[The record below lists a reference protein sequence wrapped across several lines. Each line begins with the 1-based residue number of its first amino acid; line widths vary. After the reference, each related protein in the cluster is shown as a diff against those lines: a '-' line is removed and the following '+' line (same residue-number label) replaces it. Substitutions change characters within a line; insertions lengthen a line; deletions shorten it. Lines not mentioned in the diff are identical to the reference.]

1 MAFFLKIVSIIGVR
15 TTITNSGK
23 DQKTDG
29 DDCNSKEYVSVHCS
43 LCEIVVQLIV
53 PSELYRFKRGDTENL
68 SNHGAFNILETT
80 LEIIKNVQK
89 FMTSLST
96 FKLLD
101 CVLNVHDVWSFVRV
115 RSNQKVSELFSNKTL
130 NFTRFNVIQNLQQ
143 FVTISSELIQN
154 LNEELFAG
162 HDVKNGV
169 GGLSVFEAHLI
180 LYSQMANQPSISS
193 GLYSVTSSISCSSE

>member
-1 MAFFLKIVSIIGVR
+1 MSLELLAFGIHVFGITWVR

-68 SNHGAFNILETT
+68 SNHRTFNILETT

-96 FKLLD
+96 FKLLND
-101 CVLNVHDVWSFVRV
+101 VLSVHDVWSFVRV

-154 LNEELFAG
+154 LNKELFAG
-162 HDVKNGV
+162 GDHFEKK
-169 GGLSVFEAHLI
+169 SV
-180 LYSQMANQPSISS
+180 
-193 GLYSVTSSISCSSE
+193 VV

>member
-1 MAFFLKIVSIIGVR
+1 MSLELLAFFLKIVSIIGVR
-15 TTITNSGK
+15 TTITNSCK

-53 PSELYRFKRGDTENL
+53 PSELNRFKRGDTENL
-68 SNHGAFNILETT
+68 SNHGAFNVLETP

-115 RSNQKVSELFSNKTL
+115 RCNQKV
-130 NFTRFNVIQNLQQ
+130 
-143 FVTISSELIQN
+143 
-154 LNEELFAG
+154 
-162 HDVKNGV
+162 VK
-169 GGLSVFEAHLI
+169 FQRIKH
-180 LYSQMANQPSISS
+180 
-193 GLYSVTSSISCSSE
+193 

>member
-1 MAFFLKIVSIIGVR
+1 MSLELLAFGIHVFGITWVR

-53 PSELYRFKRGDTENL
+53 PSELNRFKRGDTQHL

-89 FMTSLST
+89 FMTSLSIL
-96 FKLLD
+96 KQRD
-101 CVLNVHDVWSFVRV
+101 CSLKSHWKNVSKDKER
-115 RSNQKVSELFSNKTL
+115 
-130 NFTRFNVIQNLQQ
+130 
-143 FVTISSELIQN
+143 
-154 LNEELFAG
+154 
-162 HDVKNGV
+162 
-169 GGLSVFEAHLI
+169 GGL
-180 LYSQMANQPSISS
+180 ISLQES
-193 GLYSVTSSISCSSE
+193 TELRQIQCHPELAEVRYH